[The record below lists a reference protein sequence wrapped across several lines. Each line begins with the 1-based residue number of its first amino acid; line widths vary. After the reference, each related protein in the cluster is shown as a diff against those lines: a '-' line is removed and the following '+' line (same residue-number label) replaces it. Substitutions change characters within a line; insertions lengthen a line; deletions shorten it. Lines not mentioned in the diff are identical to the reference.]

1 MGDEE
6 TELETDVTAQASEQ
20 PVALGTKEPPTH
32 VVGIGASA
40 GGLNALERLFS
51 CLGDNTGMAFVVI
64 QHLSADFTS
73 MMPQI
78 LSRLTQMPIKS
89 VSDSVEI
96 ERDTV
101 YLLVPGKEMI
111 VTNRRLLATDRTA
124 GLNLSIDVF
133 FRSLAE
139 DLGARAVAVV
149 LSGTGSDGAAG
160 LLEVHR
166 AGGLTIAQ
174 TLRSAEFDGM
184 PKSAV
189 ATGKVDMVLDPE
201 HIPAALTGHAKR
213 LKLKIAASDLPEI
226 QPSVFD
232 TVFEQLQMR
241 FAVNFAHYK
250 PNTIIRRVERRM
262 ALRQSSSLTEYAR
275 LLASDPDELE
285 TLYHDLLIGVT
296 RFFRDAET
304 WNFIQRDILPNIVSG
319 GQREVRVWSAGC
331 ATGEEAYTLAILLH
345 EACAKLDSPP
355 DVKIF
360 ATDVHQRSLDRA
372 SFGVYPER
380 TLEGLSQERID
391 TCFTRQADDFVIAPH
406 LRRMVVFAR
415 QDVTIDPP
423 FTKLDLVVCR
433 NLLIYL
439 TVEAQRKALSLFHFA
454 LKRDGVMLLGS
465 SEGLAELADDFNVID
480 ARRNVFRKGSDR
492 HLVSRFRLPSAQP
505 MLRETNAASTGL
517 PTPSRTTGGR
527 PVNLVRAY
535 DALMDAYVPP
545 GLLVTVSGE
554 VAHTFGEASRF
565 MQPPSGAVTLYASE
579 LVLPE
584 LRLPVISA
592 LARMQ
597 KTDEL
602 VRYAG
607 IRVDIPAEGAQ
618 VVRLT
623 VRPMKQVRASEYA
636 LITFEQPDAAGNA
649 AGAAEEEVAEEMLLT
664 PSSLQDEL
672 QNTREQLQATVEELE
687 TSNEELQATN
697 EELIASN
704 EELQSTNEELHSVNE
719 ELSTLNQE
727 HEGKI
732 IELERVTEES
742 DNLLR
747 SIDISSVFV
756 DSKLRIRKFSPHAA
770 DQFGLMKHDIN
781 RQITHFRSL
790 LADEQVLRDLAAVS
804 ATGERVERELRDAT
818 GRYFLMRVSPYV
830 KTNGEQDGAVLS
842 FVDVERIKR
851 GSQRLSRAF
860 TELQVFTYA
869 VSHDLVGPSK
879 RANEFMRI
887 ARERADE
894 VGLDE
899 EILQHINRADEQ
911 VDLVVSQVQDLL
923 TLSRVET
930 EGEALAPVSLSES
943 ARAALTDLEEQVQR
957 TGARVLIT
965 EMPSVLADAK
975 QLRVVLFHLL
985 LNALE
990 HGGGDEL
997 RIEVSAAEINGRVV
1011 AEVMDNGV
1019 GIDEALRLRVF
1030 EMFFRGRVQARAP
1043 GDVDGTSSA
1052 GRGVGLAIVKRVID
1066 RHGGDVWV
1074 ESDPGSYTRFK
1085 FALKP
1090 APILPPGA

>member
-1 MGDEE
+1 MAED
-6 TELETDVTAQASEQ
+6 ETDIHPGADDGEA
-20 PVALGTKEPPTH
+20 ARGTSDPPTH
-32 VVGIGASA
+32 VVGVGASA

-89 VSDSVEI
+89 VGDSVEI

-101 YLLVPGKEMI
+101 YLLKPGTEMI
-111 VTNRRLLATDRTA
+111 VTNGRLLATDRTA
-124 GLNLSIDVF
+124 GPNLSIDVF

-139 DLGARAVAVV
+139 DLGERAVAVV

-160 LLEVHR
+160 LVEVHR
-166 AGGLTIAQ
+166 TGGLTIAQ

-213 LKLKIAASDLPEI
+213 LKLKIAASDLPEA

-232 TVFEQLQMR
+232 SVFEQLQLR
-241 FAVNFAHYK
+241 FAVNFNHYK

-262 ALRQSSSLTEYAR
+262 ALRHSNSLAEYAQM
-275 LLASDPDELE
+275 LASDPDELE

-304 WNFIQRDILPNIVSG
+304 WSYVEREILPKIVEG
-319 GQREVRVWSAGC
+319 NQREVRVWTAGC
-331 ATGEEAYTLAILLH
+331 ATGEEAYTLAILLY
-345 EACAKLDSPP
+345 EACAKLESPP
-355 DVKIF
+355 EVKIF
-360 ATDVHQRSLDRA
+360 ATDVHQRSLDQA
-372 SFGVYPER
+372 SFGVYSER
-380 TLEGLSQERID
+380 SLDGLGQARID
-391 TCFTRQADDFVIAPH
+391 SCFTRQAEDYVIAPH

-465 SEGLAELADDFNVID
+465 SEGLAELVDDFNVVD
-480 ARRNVFRKGSDR
+480 ARRNVFRKTSDR

-505 MLRETNAASTGL
+505 MLRETAVL

-565 MQPPSGAVTLYASE
+565 MRPPSGAVTLYASE

-597 KTDEL
+597 KTNEV

-607 IRVDIPAEGAQ
+607 IRVDIPGEGAH
-618 VVRLT
+618 VVRLS
-623 VRPMKQVRASEYA
+623 VRPMKHVRTSEYA
-636 LITFEQPDAAGNA
+636 LISFEQLEQEDYAAGDSQDVV
-649 AGAAEEEVAEEMLLT
+649 GEEIVLT

-747 SIDISSVFV
+747 SIEIASVFV
-756 DSKLRIRKFSPHAA
+756 DSKLRIRKFSPQAA

-790 LADEQVLRDLAAVS
+790 LADEHVLRDLSAVS

-818 GRYFLMRVSPYV
+818 GRYYLMRISPYLR
-830 KTNGEQDGAVLS
+830 TSGEPDGAVIS

-851 GSQRLSRAF
+851 GSLRLSRSF

-869 VSHDLVGPSK
+869 VSHDLVGPSR
-879 RANEFMRI
+879 RASEFMRL
-887 ARERADE
+887 AQERADE
-894 VGLDE
+894 VGCDDE
-899 EILQHINRADEQ
+899 VRQHMDEADAQ
-911 VDLVVSQVQDLL
+911 VKLVAGQVQDLL
-923 TLSRVET
+923 VLSRVET
-930 EGEALAPVSLSES
+930 EGEALAPVSLTES
-943 ARAALTDLEEQVQR
+943 ARQALADLEELVNES
-957 TGARVLIT
+957 GAKVLIT
-965 EMPSVLADAK
+965 EMPAVLADAK
-975 QLRVVLFHLL
+975 QLRVVFFHLL
-985 LNALE
+985 ANALE
-990 HGGGDEL
+990 HAGVEEL
-997 RIEVSAAEINGRVV
+997 RIQVQATEIGGSVV
-1011 AEVMDNGV
+1011 AEVIDNGH

-1030 EMFFRGRVQARAP
+1030 EMFFRGKGPSGLPRGALQASTP
-1043 GDVDGTSSA
+1043 
-1052 GRGVGLAIVKRVID
+1052 GRGVGLAMVKRVID

-1074 ESDPGSYTRFK
+1074 ESERGKHTRFK
-1085 FALKP
+1085 FSLKP
-1090 APILPPGA
+1090 APVLPPGA

>member
-1 MGDEE
+1 
-6 TELETDVTAQASEQ
+6 
-20 PVALGTKEPPTH
+20 
-32 VVGIGASA
+32 
-40 GGLNALERLFS
+40 
-51 CLGDNTGMAFVVI
+51 TGMAFVVI

-73 MMPQI
+73 MMTQI
-78 LSRLTQMPIKS
+78 LSRLTRMPIKS
-89 VSDSVEI
+89 VTDAVDI

-111 VTNRRLLATDRTA
+111 VTNRRLLATDRTG
-124 GLNLSIDVF
+124 GLNLSVDVF

-139 DLGARAVAVV
+139 DLGGRAVAVV

-160 LLEVHR
+160 LVEVHR
-166 AGGLTIAQ
+166 GGGLTVAQ

-262 ALRQSSSLTEYAR
+262 ALRQSSSLTEYTK

-296 RFFRDAET
+296 RFFRDEDT
-304 WNFIQRDILPNIVSG
+304 WQYLEREVLPPLMSSEQG
-319 GQREVRVWSAGC
+319 EVRVWTAGC

-345 EACAKLDSPP
+345 EAASKMDSPP
-355 DVKIF
+355 DIKIF

-372 SFGVYPER
+372 SFGVYPAR
-380 TLEGLSQERID
+380 TLDGLSPERVES
-391 TCFTRQADDFVIAPH
+391 CFTRQAEDYVIAPH

-439 TVEAQRKALSLFHFA
+439 TVDAQRKALSLFHFS

-465 SEGLAELADDFNVID
+465 SEGLAELVDDFNVID
-480 ARRNVFRKGSDR
+480 ARRNVFRKASDR

-505 MLRETNAASTGL
+505 MLRDTNLAPVGL
-517 PTPSRTTGGR
+517 PAASRTTGGR

-545 GLLVTVSGE
+545 GLLVTLSGE
-554 VAHTFGEASRF
+554 VAHTFGDASRF
-565 MQPPSGAVTLYASE
+565 MRPPSGAVTLYASE

-584 LRLPVISA
+584 LRLPLISA

-597 KTDEL
+597 KTEEM

-607 IRVDIPAEGAQ
+607 IRVDLPNDGPT

-636 LITFEQPDAAGNA
+636 LITFERPEAP
-649 AGAAEEEVAEEMLLT
+649 AEAQLGDEDQADEMVLT

-770 DQFGLMKHDIN
+770 QQFGLMRHDIN

-790 LADEQVLRDLAAVS
+790 LADDQVLRDLAAVS

-818 GRYFLMRVSPYV
+818 GRYFLMRVSPYL

-842 FVDVERIKR
+842 FVDVEQIKR
-851 GSQRLSRAF
+851 GSLRLSRAF

-869 VSHDLVGPSK
+869 VSHDLVGPSN
-879 RANEFMRI
+879 RASEFIRL
-887 ARERADE
+887 AVERADE
-894 VGLDE
+894 AGC
-899 EILQHINRADEQ
+899 DEQ
-911 VDLVVSQVQDLL
+911 IRECLEQTDQQVRLVSAQVQDLL
-923 TLSRVET
+923 MLSRVET
-930 EGEALAPVSLSES
+930 EGEALAPVSLSET
-943 ARAALTDLEEQVQR
+943 ARQALRDLER
-957 TGARVLIT
+957 RVLERGAQVRVA
-965 EMPSVLADAK
+965 EMPMVLADAK
-975 QLRVVLFHLL
+975 QLRLVFYHL
-985 LNALE
+985 
-990 HGGGDEL
+990 
-997 RIEVSAAEINGRVV
+997 
-1011 AEVMDNGV
+1011 
-1019 GIDEALRLRVF
+1019 
-1030 EMFFRGRVQARAP
+1030 
-1043 GDVDGTSSA
+1043 
-1052 GRGVGLAIVKRVID
+1052 
-1066 RHGGDVWV
+1066 
-1074 ESDPGSYTRFK
+1074 
-1085 FALKP
+1085 
-1090 APILPPGA
+1090 